1 MLLARVPGAEDE
13 GKFIWDSRWVHPD
26 RQDWGMPPSPE
37 PRPLPPPQPRRS
49 RLDRTFWPVLFVLT
63 AVFTVFAHT
72 TLDLQV
78 QDRLYDFAARH
89 WLVDGHDSAGRLW
102 FYHGPKTVIAALG
115 CGLLALALGPRRWRR
130 RLGFARPDL
139 VIAILTLATLPLL
152 TGLGKRY
159 TGMHCPGEL
168 IRYGGNS
175 PYEHLHLS
183 FHAGGE
189 SRGRCFPAA
198 HASGGFALLGL
209 AWLRRSARWRIGG
222 VAVGLGAGWWMGGYQ
237 MLRGAHF
244 LSHTLVTMLLAWIV
258 VLAWRR
264 VWRLV
269 AVRLHERKF
278 IVGSPS
284 FHPDPA

>member
-1 MLLARVPGAEDE
+1 MADDE
-13 GKFIWDSRWVHPD
+13 KKFILDSQWVHPD
-26 RQDWGMPPSPE
+26 RRSWGMPPSPKTSS
-37 PRPLPPPQPRRS
+37 RPPPQPSPS
-49 RLDRTFWPVLFVLT
+49 RLDRTLWPALFVLA
-63 AVFTVFAHT
+63 AVFTAFAHT

-78 QDRLYDFAARH
+78 QDHFYDFAAGR
-89 WLVDGHDSAGRLW
+89 WLIDGHDDAGRLW
-102 FYHGPKTVIAALG
+102 FYQGPKVVIALVG
-115 CGLLALALGPRRWRR
+115 CTLLALALGPRHWRR

-152 TGLGKRY
+152 AGLGKRH

-168 IRYGGNS
+168 IRYGGDS

-183 FHAGGE
+183 IHTGGE
-189 SRGRCFPAA
+189 TRGRCFPAA

-209 AWLRRSARWRIGG
+209 AWLRSSRRWRIGG
-222 VAVGLGAGWWMGGYQ
+222 VALGLAAGWWMGGYQ

-264 VWRLV
+264 LWRFLV
-269 AVRLHERKF
+269 PRLHERKF
-278 IVGSPS
+278 ILGSPS
-284 FHPDPA
+284 FNPDPA